1 MIIDMHRHIVAE
13 EWFSENFW
21 NHYARM
27 IQRAAADM
35 GIRLSIEDLRAKIFP
50 SLYDITG
57 ETHLAQMEA
66 AGIDKSAVFL
76 FDTGLFTGEPRVPI
90 QEQNR
95 ILFDIARKYPDKF
108 IPFAHIDPRRPGAV
122 DFIKKCVE
130 EWGAKGF
137 KLHPSAG
144 FNPEDAETINMIE
157 AISGYGIPVITH
169 TGHAPPPAMSRYC
182 DPIYL
187 DKILLKF
194 PDVNVIAAHLSL
206 GYRPQLCSF
215 ARFRPNLY
223 TEISIAQ
230 FAAKKNYTEFA
241 RTIREVIDAF
251 GPERVFFG
259 TDYPWLETVLSGKDF
274 IEAVKDLETRA
285 PNDAKFTKSEIE
297 NLLAGNAKKLLNL

>member
-1 MIIDMHRHIVAE
+1 MIIDMHRHFVAE

-27 IQRAAADM
+27 IQRTAADM
-35 GIRLSIEDLRAKIFP
+35 GIRLSIEDLRAKILP

-57 ETHLAQMEA
+57 EKHLAQMEA

-95 ILFDIARKYPDKF
+95 VLFDIAKKYPDKF

-144 FNPEDAETINMIE
+144 FNPENAETIDMIE
-157 AISGYGIPVITH
+157 AIAGYGIPVITH
-169 TGHAPPPAMSRYC
+169 TGHAPNPSSSRYC

-194 PDVNVIAAHLSL
+194 PDVNVIAAHMSL

-223 TEISIAQ
+223 TEISISQ
-230 FAAKKNYTEFA
+230 FAAKKNYPEFA
-241 RTIREVIDAF
+241 RTIREAVDAF
-251 GPERVFFG
+251 GPDRVCFG
-259 TDYPWLETVLSGKDF
+259 TDYPWLEAVLSGKDF
-274 IEAVKDLETRA
+274 IAAVKDLETKA
-285 PNDAKFTKSEIE
+285 PDDAKFTRSEIE